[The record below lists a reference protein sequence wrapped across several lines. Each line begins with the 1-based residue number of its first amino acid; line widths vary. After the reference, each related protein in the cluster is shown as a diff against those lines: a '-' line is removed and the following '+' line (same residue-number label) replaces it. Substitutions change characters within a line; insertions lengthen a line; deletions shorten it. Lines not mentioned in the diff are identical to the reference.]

1 MSLVVTLKFG
11 MPGYKEHCLDFMVS
25 NYTGEYGYRKITLA
39 DVEFARYI
47 YINTGVHIDLGSR
60 REASKG
66 QAGAISSVY
75 NIVDENG
82 EPTMQELHLNAPPS
96 KYRQYAIYTDKDPF
110 EPNHLILLIKPR
122 RNTKETDTEAKFAEH
137 TVTKELLVVN
147 KALGLNGAFKE
158 TN

>member
-11 MPGYKEHCLDFMVS
+11 MPGYEKHCLDFMVS
-25 NYTGEYGYRKITLA
+25 NYTGEYGYRRIKLTDI
-39 DVEFARYI
+39 DFARYV

-60 REASKG
+60 RE
-66 QAGAISSVY
+66 
-75 NIVDENG
+75 IVDENG

-122 RNTKETDTEAKFAEH
+122 RTPKEHDTEAK
-137 TVTKELLVVN
+137 N
-147 KALGLNGAFKE
+147 D
-158 TN
+158 

>member
-11 MPGYKEHCLDFMVS
+11 MPGYEKHCLDFMVS
-25 NYTGEYGYRKITLA
+25 NYTGEYGYRRIKLTDI
-39 DVEFARYI
+39 DFARYV

-60 REASKG
+60 REACKG

-122 RNTKETDTEAKFAEH
+122 RTPKDPDTEAK
-137 TVTKELLVVN
+137 N
-147 KALGLNGAFKE
+147 D
-158 TN
+158 